1 MRRYPHLPDENV
13 VTKNREF
20 HRSLFRPDGF
30 ASNTDGDRV
39 QARSCD
45 MQDAKTD
52 LVTLFV

>member
-39 QARSCD
+39 QARS
-45 MQDAKTD
+45 
-52 LVTLFV
+52 